1 MSKLTKMFSLKTAV
15 QRLTALIGSVAQA
28 ASEDIAALDEKKVN
42 QSDYD
47 AAMAQLYIDIFSGEI
62 PTTLCNQDGEEITT
76 SDGAVLQA
84 VRKIRKGSD

>member
-1 MSKLTKMFSLKTAV
+1 MSKLAEMFSLKTAV
-15 QRLTALIGSVAQA
+15 QRLTALSVNVAQA
-28 ASEDIAALDEKKVN
+28 ASNDIAELDKKKVN

-84 VRKIRKGSD
+84 VRKIRKGSG